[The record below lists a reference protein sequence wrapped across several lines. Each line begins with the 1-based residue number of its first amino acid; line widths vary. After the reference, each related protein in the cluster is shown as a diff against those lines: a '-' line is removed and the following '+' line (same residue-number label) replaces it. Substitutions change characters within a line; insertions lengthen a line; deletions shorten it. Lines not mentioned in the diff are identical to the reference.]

1 MRIISFFSLLIFA
14 HIVLAQ
20 NEVADRKAAIQTALS
35 QAVPIIFYQ
44 NKLNTEQ
51 LQAQEI
57 ALADS
62 RVQEPMYDKESKK
75 PLLSEVFGIYPARE
89 SDLSMFGAQC
99 KNGKCYRIEIYNF
112 ALNLATVVMVDLV
125 SAQVLAVNYYP
136 QSQPDL
142 PPHLVKLAMAIAV
155 ASPEVVAAYGE
166 PISMEK
172 LLMSGTKTALNRSR
186 CERSLHLCVAPT
198 LVKADKALWT
208 IVDLTDL
215 KVVGVRWTNVSVTGL
230 PVTERKLQ
238 NEKIM
243 ECFCEKE
250 NKLEKDAWKMN
261 YMLTSSDG
269 LRISEVYFGEKK
281 VINDAKMVDWHVS
294 YSNTEGFGYS
304 DAIGCPMFSYAA
316 VVAIE
321 APQILPLLD
330 GNDTVGFVLQQ
341 TFQSEGWPTA
351 CNYNYQERFEF
362 YKDGRFR
369 LVIGSLGRGCGNDG
383 TYRPVTRISFT
394 GNENNFAEWTGK
406 DWQLWTQEKWQLQ
419 KPQTSYTTEGYQF
432 RIADKKGNGFFVM
445 PGNGQ
450 FGDGGRGDFA
460 YTYVTKHHFDKDEGD
475 TDLLTIG
482 PCCNIDYH
490 QGPDKFIE
498 PKPDNIENTDL
509 VFWYVPQLK
518 NDNTPGKEYCWAE
531 SVVENGQYVAK
542 VYPCFSGA
550 MFVPIK

>member
-1 MRIISFFSLLIFA
+1 MRTISFIFLLIFGSF
-14 HIVLAQ
+14 LFSQ
-20 NEVADRKAAIQTALS
+20 NEIVARKTVIEKALS
-35 QAVPIIFYQ
+35 QAIPIILLQ
-44 NKLNTEQ
+44 QALKPEQ
-51 LQAQEI
+51 IQAQQI
-57 ALADS
+57 AVADAK
-62 RVQEPMYDKESKK
+62 VQVPMYDKETQK

-89 SDLSMFGAQC
+89 SDFTNLSLQC

-112 ALNLATVVMVDLV
+112 ALNLATVVMVDI
-125 SAQVLAVNYYP
+125 AENKVLSVNYYP

-142 PPHLVKLAMAIAV
+142 PPHLVQLAMAIAGD
-155 ASPEVVAAYGE
+155 APEVSEAYGE
-166 PISMEK
+166 KVSIDKM
-172 LLMSGTKTALNRSR
+172 LMPGTKTALNRSR

-198 LVKADKALWT
+198 FVKADKALWVV
-208 IVDLTDL
+208 VDLTDL
-215 KVVGVRWTNVSVTGL
+215 KVVGVRWTSVGLTGL

-250 NKLEKDAWKMN
+250 NKLEKDTWKMN

-269 LRISEVYFGEKK
+269 LRISEVYFDGKK

-321 APQILPLLD
+321 APQVLPLLD

-383 TYRPVTRISFT
+383 TYRPVTRIAFT
-394 GNENNFAEWTGK
+394 GNENNFSEWTGK
-406 DWQLWTQEKWQLQ
+406 DWMVWTQEKWQLQ
-419 KPQTSYTTEGYQF
+419 KPQTNYTSEGYQYK
-432 RIADKKGNGFFVM
+432 IADKAGKGFYVE

-475 TDLLTIG
+475 TDLITIG

-498 PKPDNIENTDL
+498 PKPDNIEHTDL

-531 SVVENGQYVAK
+531 SMVEDGKYVAK